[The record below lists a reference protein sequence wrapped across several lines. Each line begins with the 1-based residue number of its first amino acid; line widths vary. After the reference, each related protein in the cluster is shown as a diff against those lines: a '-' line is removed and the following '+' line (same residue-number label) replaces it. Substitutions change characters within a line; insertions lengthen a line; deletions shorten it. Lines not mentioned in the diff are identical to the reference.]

1 MQSAGSV
8 CWHHEGTTVVLTT
21 DDQIEIDVRDD
32 AAAMTHLFTLPASAR
47 LDALAAMR
55 GISAFDEQPLKLLK
69 QIHEQ
74 GDGFRVNVDDPR
86 YPDALKRLVD
96 ADAWGQLRRELARA
110 WEYQRSVLPGIRHPD
125 RVEVELTLGNPDDP
139 IFMERTLG
147 YYGMG
152 ATPGSIWMVAW
163 PTDYNVTR
171 IGACGVHELAHNL
184 RTPNVETGFNLA
196 EWVIHEGLAEMF
208 TVDVCGPDS
217 TGAWYAGV
225 TGSALDD
232 AFNKVTGAFGTGS
245 SFPEWTSY
253 VLGDV
258 VAERMGR
265 RPVGVPHMGG
275 YAVGRRIVERYL
287 AKTGLK
293 AAQAIVRPTAEILT
307 GAGLSAQADTGRTVT

>member
-1 MQSAGSV
+1 V
-8 CWHHEGTTVVLTT
+8 CWHHESKTLVLTT

-32 AAAMTHLFTLPASAR
+32 AAAMTRLLTLPASAR
-47 LDALAAMR
+47 MDALAAMR

-69 QIHEQ
+69 QIHEE
-74 GDGFRVNVDDPR
+74 GDGFRVGVDDPR
-86 YPDALKRLVD
+86 YPDALKRFIE

-125 RVEVELTLGNPDDP
+125 RIRVELTLGNPDDP
-139 IFMERTLG
+139 IFIERTLG

-163 PTDYNVTR
+163 PSDYNVTR

-184 RTPNVETGFNLA
+184 RTPNVDTGFNLA
-196 EWVIHEGLAEMF
+196 EWVVHEGLAEMF
-208 TVDVCGPDS
+208 TVEVCGPES

-225 TGSALDD
+225 TGPALDD
-232 AFNKVTGAFGTGS
+232 AFDKVTSAFGTGS

-265 RPVGVPHMGG
+265 RPAGIPHMGG

-293 AAQAIVRPTAEILT
+293 AAQAIVRPTDEILA
-307 GAGLSAQADTGRTVT
+307 GAGVETKT

>member
-1 MQSAGSV
+1 V
-8 CWHHEGTTVVLTT
+8 ILTT
-21 DDQIEIDVRDD
+21 GDQIEIDVRDD
-32 AAAMTHLFTLPASAR
+32 AAAMTHLFTLPAAAR
-47 LDALAAMR
+47 MDGLAAMR
-55 GISAFDEQPLKLLK
+55 GISAFDDQPMKMLK

-74 GDGFRVNVDDPR
+74 GDGFRVAVDDPR
-86 YPDALKRLVD
+86 YPEALGRLIK
-96 ADAWGQLRRELARA
+96 ADAWGELRRELARA

-125 RVEVELTLGNPDDP
+125 TVEVVLTLGNPDDS
-139 IFMERTLG
+139 IFMEHTLG

-152 ATPGSIWMVAW
+152 AMPGSIWMVAW
-163 PTDYNVTR
+163 PTDYNLTR

-208 TVDVCGPDS
+208 TVEVCGPDS

-225 TGSALDD
+225 TGSVLDET
-232 AFNKVTGAFGTGS
+232 FHKVTGAFGTGS
-245 SFPEWTSY
+245 SFPEWTAY
-253 VLGDV
+253 VMGDV

-275 YAVGRRIVERYL
+275 YAVGRLIVERYL

-293 AAQAIVRPTAEILT
+293 AAQAIVRPTAEILAV
-307 GAGLSAQADTGRTVT
+307 AGIPQPEAGRSVT